1 MEQKKNR
8 EEKLEA
14 PAGGQKRLDL
24 DTFGEIMDRFIHNI
38 AIGVA
43 VYKEEKTDD
52 WQIDGAGLGRV
63 IDFYVYLHGLETLFV
78 EMLREMK
85 KQDAEIDPEKMVPAL
100 MKIVS
105 NGLLE
110 AAKKMDGEEAAD
122 DAGAD
127 PAGMNGE
134 TEDGE

>member
-1 MEQKKNR
+1 MSQDKNKK
-8 EEKLEA
+8 ELLESIA
-14 PAGGQKRLDL
+14 RKKKQLDL
-24 DTFGEIMDRFIHNI
+24 DTFGEIMDKFIHNS

-63 IDFYVYLHGLETLFV
+63 IDFYVYLHGLETLLLGL
-78 EMLREMK
+78 LREMK
-85 KQDAEIDPEKMVPAL
+85 RQDAEIDPEKLVPAL
-100 MKIVS
+100 MEVVS

-127 PAGMNGE
+127 PDGTKGE
-134 TEDGE
+134 TDDGE

>member
-1 MEQKKNR
+1 MKQKKNR
-8 EEKLEA
+8 KKLEA
-14 PAGGQKRLDL
+14 PAGAQKRLDL
-24 DTFGEIMDRFIHNI
+24 DTFGEIVDRFIYTS

-52 WQIDGAGLGRV
+52 WQIDGAGLGPV

-85 KQDAEIDPEKMVPAL
+85 RQDAEIDPEKLVPAL
-100 MKIVS
+100 MEVVS

-127 PAGMNGE
+127 PDGTNGE
-134 TEDGE
+134 TADGE

>member
-1 MEQKKNR
+1 MRQDKNKKELLDSLAR
-8 EEKLEA
+8 EKK
-14 PAGGQKRLDL
+14 QLDL
-24 DTFGEIMDRFIHNI
+24 DTFGQIVDKFIHNST
-38 AIGVA
+38 IGVA

-52 WQIDGAGLGRV
+52 WQIDGAGLGPV
-63 IDFYVYLHGLETLFV
+63 IDFYVYLHGLEILIV

-85 KQDAEIDPEKMVPAL
+85 RQDAEIDPEKLVPAL
-100 MKIVS
+100 MEVVS

-127 PAGMNGE
+127 PDGTNGE
-134 TEDGE
+134 TADGE

>member
-1 MEQKKNR
+1 MEQKENR
-8 EEKLEA
+8 KEKREA
-14 PAGGQKRLDL
+14 PAGEQKRFDL
-24 DTFGEIMDRFIHNI
+24 DTFGEIVDKFIHNS

-52 WQIDGAGLGRV
+52 WQIDGAGLGPV
-63 IDFYVYLHGLETLFV
+63 IDFYVYLHGLETLLLGL
-78 EMLREMK
+78 LREMK
-85 KQDAEIDPEKMVPAL
+85 RQDAEIDPEKLVPAL
-100 MKIVS
+100 MEIVS
-105 NGLLE
+105 DGLLE

-127 PAGMNGE
+127 PDGTNGE

>member
-1 MEQKKNR
+1 MRQDKNKKELLDSLAR
-8 EEKLEA
+8 EKK
-14 PAGGQKRLDL
+14 QLDL
-24 DTFGEIMDRFIHNI
+24 DTFGQIVDKFIHNST
-38 AIGVA
+38 IGVA

-52 WQIDGAGLGRV
+52 WQIDGAGLGPV
-63 IDFYVYLHGLETLFV
+63 IDFYVYLNGLETLIV
-78 EMLREMK
+78 ELLREMK
-85 KQDAEIDPEKMVPAL
+85 KQDAEIDPEKLVPAL
-100 MKIVS
+100 MEVVS

-127 PAGMNGE
+127 PDGTNGE